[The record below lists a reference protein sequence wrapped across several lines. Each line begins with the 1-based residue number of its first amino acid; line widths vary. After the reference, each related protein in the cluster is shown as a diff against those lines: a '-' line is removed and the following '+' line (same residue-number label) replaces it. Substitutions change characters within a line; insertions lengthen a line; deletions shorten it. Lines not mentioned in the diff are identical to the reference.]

1 MIFVILIASI
11 NRKRMTLMWLWS
23 IGRDILKPSTSK
35 WVFLEKRHQGG
46 LGSSL
51 LVYSS
56 PAYKSWGS
64 QINSFYLST
73 IYLIFD
79 LMWCTQLGRMNSD
92 VALIMLDIPVVQ
104 CGSVNAEGNFL
115 SLNHVSQTEVAIL
128 LILAHT
134 SYLSQISQMRH
145 FKFEHRSFL
154 QFTLFCRDLRFFVW
168 RNLLTKIV
176 YMWRK
181 WQISDIS
188 PLHHLLPDT

>member
-11 NRKRMTLMWLWS
+11 NRKRMILMWLWS

-115 SLNHVSQTEVAIL
+115 SPQPCFSN
-128 LILAHT
+128 
-134 SYLSQISQMRH
+134 RG
-145 FKFEHRSFL
+145 
-154 QFTLFCRDLRFFVW
+154 RDLINTCPYLIFVT
-168 RNLLTKIV
+168 NFTCETCGEKICHV
-176 YMWRK
+176 EKFQIYIHGK
-181 WQISDIS
+181 WGEIWKM
-188 PLHHLLPDT
+188 

>member
-11 NRKRMTLMWLWS
+11 NRKRMILMWLWS
-23 IGRDILKPSTSK
+23 IGREILKPSTSK
-35 WVFLEKRHQGG
+35 WVFLEKWHQGG

-115 SLNHVSQTEVAIL
+115 SPQPCFSN
-128 LILAHT
+128 
-134 SYLSQISQMRH
+134 RG
-145 FKFEHRSFL
+145 
-154 QFTLFCRDLRFFVW
+154 RDLINTCPMPIPHICHKFHMW
-168 RNLLTKIV
+168 D
-176 YMWRK
+176 MWRK
-181 WQISDIS
+181 ICHVEKFQISI
-188 PLHHLLPDT
+188 HGKWGEIWKM